1 VGFDIG
7 STIGELAPGCL
18 GHPVVKTPHL
28 LLSPLAEPCT
38 QGIWMWLVD
47 PTKVHPSFPKD
58 TAVLLLDTEVSFI
71 SPCGDCVL
79 TFFFSRASAPTPRA
93 RLTTSKSFRLR
104 SCFRRTSSTIP
115 PGALMRRPWIDS
127 RWFPRL
133 RLLSF
138 LPFSPPVF
146 HTQTR
151 GRADKA
157 H

>member
-1 VGFDIG
+1 MAGQTVGFDIG

-71 SPCGDCVL
+71 SSCQGLRVD
-79 TFFFSRASAPTPRA
+79 FFP
-93 RLTTSKSFRLR
+93 
-104 SCFRRTSSTIP
+104 
-115 PGALMRRPWIDS
+115 
-127 RWFPRL
+127 
-133 RLLSF
+133 F
-138 LPFSPPVF
+138 L
-146 HTQTR
+146 
-151 GRADKA
+151 
-157 H
+157 